1 MFFGNNNSN
10 EVIKVIETLKQYI
23 NGDINK
29 MVLPENSNDHATKQL
44 IEVCQT
50 IMKKSDDELGV
61 YGEVMLACEKIS
73 DGYLHERINAKSE
86 NPKINYIAQTVNVM
100 SDKLQ
105 TSTKDI
111 LHTLGEYEH
120 GNYMKKVDSSAYLG
134 GEIKEM
140 VDHINGL
147 RDSLSTLLKSNM
159 RYGMILD
166 KESKTLMENVRN
178 LTRVSGEQEESLER
192 TIKAIENVVNKIKE
206 NSSNITKMEEISQK
220 VMLSAQNGSKF
231 ATQTAQAMTEINKS
245 TSDINESLIVIDQIA
260 FQTNILSLNAAVEA
274 ATAGEAGK
282 GFAVVAQE
290 VRNLAGRSSE
300 AANTIKTLVEQANTK
315 AQEGNKISD
324 DMQVGYEELNGLV
337 SETIE
342 IIGHVATAYNEQQ
355 NSVQEIHS
363 VVDELSQNTQDNT
376 LVASE
381 TSAIAN
387 QTSKIASAILKNAS
401 SKEFEGKNDIH
412 IRERPLSDV
421 NFPGNKRNDFN

>member
-1 MFFGNNNSN
+1 
-10 EVIKVIETLKQYI
+10 
-23 NGDINK
+23 
-29 MVLPENSNDHATKQL
+29 MVLPENSNNQATKQL
-44 IEVCQT
+44 VDVCQLL
-50 IMKKSDDELGV
+50 MKKNDDDLGV

-105 TSTKDI
+105 NSTQDI
-111 LHTLGEYEH
+111 LNTLEEYEH
-120 GNYMKKVDSSAYLG
+120 GNYLKQVDSSAYLG

-140 VDHINGL
+140 VEHINGL
-147 RDSLSTLLKSNM
+147 RDSLTQLLKGNM

-166 KESKTLMENVRN
+166 KESKTLMENVRS

-192 TIKAIENVVNKIKE
+192 TIKAIENVVHKIKE

-220 VMLSAQNGSKF
+220 VVVSAKNGNKF
-231 ATQTAQAMTEINKS
+231 ATQTAQAMNEINKS

-300 AANTIKTLVEQANTK
+300 AANTIKMLVEQATTK

-324 DMQVGYEELNGLV
+324 DMQIGYEELNGLV
-337 SETIE
+337 TETID

-355 NSVQEIHS
+355 QSVQEIHS

-376 LVASE
+376 QVASE

-387 QTSKIASAILKNAS
+387 QTSKIATAILKNAS
-401 SKEFEGKNDIH
+401 SKEFEGKNDIK
-412 IRERPLSDV
+412 IRERPV
-421 NFPGNKRNDFN
+421 GNTNFPGNKRDDFN

>member
-1 MFFGNNNSN
+1 MFFGNKNSD
-10 EVIKVIETLKQYI
+10 EILKVIDTLKKYV

-29 MVLPENSNDHATKQL
+29 MVLPENPNDEATKKL
-44 IEVCQT
+44 VDVCQLM
-50 IMKKSDDELGV
+50 MKKSDDELGV
-61 YGEVMLACEKIS
+61 YGEIMLACEKIS

-86 NPKINYIAQTVNVM
+86 NPKINYIAHTVNVM
-100 SDKLQ
+100 SQRLQ
-105 TSTKDI
+105 NSTKEI
-111 LHTLGEYEH
+111 LHTLEEYEQ
-120 GNYMKKVDSSAYLG
+120 GNYLKRVDSSAYLG

-147 RDSLSTLLKSNM
+147 RDSLTELLKSNM
-159 RYGMILD
+159 RYGMVLN
-166 KESKTLMENVRN
+166 KESKTLMENVRS

-192 TIKAIENVVNKIKE
+192 TIKAIENVVSKIKE
-206 NSSNITKMEEISQK
+206 NSSNIIKMEEISQK
-220 VMLSAQNGSKF
+220 VMVSAKNGNKF
-231 ATQTAQAMTEINKS
+231 ATQTAQAMSEINQS

-300 AANTIKTLVEQANTK
+300 AANTIKTLVEQATTK
-315 AQEGNKISD
+315 AHEGNKISD
-324 DMQVGYEELNGLV
+324 DMQVGYEELNSLV
-337 SETIE
+337 TETID
-342 IIGHVATAYNEQQ
+342 IINEVANAYNEQQ

-376 LVASE
+376 QVASE

-401 SKEFEGKNDIH
+401 SKEFEGKHNIK
-412 IRERPLSDV
+412 IRERPLSNVHYPNDR
-421 NFPGNKRNDFN
+421 RNDFS